1 MKTKKLIGILLSA
14 VLVFTTVFAGA
25 GSVYAETET
34 PKDYPVVG
42 AIKSD
47 EGTMKA
53 AANDESNN
61 TVTATSINVNQSAVT
76 YSTRAYGGSTVALVG
91 VKIPKAGAFMFN
103 ILAGN
108 SGTVEL
114 YKSYEAGAKPIASM
128 PIYKAYSVEDYD
140 TFYASVNKAGTYYLI
155 FSTES
160 YAETQSFLRC
170 YYAPAGG
177 TPTVSK
183 NFYGASPKGVNSG
196 WSYYKITTAGLRYL
210 TISFPDRMK
219 TDSLYQVKLMNSTKK
234 KNLSKGIIG
243 VGSGKSWTTYAAVP
257 KGTYYVAVKCSD
269 PMYAINL
276 KATKVTENSG
286 STRTKAKSIYKG
298 NTKKGLIT
306 ATQSSTSAD
315 WYKIKINSSQKV
327 NLEVITK
334 TGGYNGG
341 IRISVF
347 RSGKTKA
354 FGSSDFY
361 WDDPASTLQLYT
373 SGYGGRLSKGTYYIK
388 VQKYGCGSGYYQ
400 IKWK

>member
-1 MKTKKLIGILLSA
+1 MACPAAPFTILSMADTRIRRLLRVSICRDTSQKL
-14 VLVFTTVFAGA
+14 
-25 GSVYAETET
+25 E
-34 PKDYPVVG
+34 
-42 AIKSD
+42 
-47 EGTMKA
+47 
-53 AANDESNN
+53 
-61 TVTATSINVNQSAVT
+61 
-76 YSTRAYGGSTVALVG
+76 
-91 VKIPKAGAFMFN
+91 
-103 ILAGN
+103 
-108 SGTVEL
+108 
-114 YKSYEAGAKPIASM
+114 
-128 PIYKAYSVEDYD
+128 
-140 TFYASVNKAGTYYLI
+140 YLI
-155 FSTES
+155 YF
-160 YAETQSFLRC
+160 
-170 YYAPAGG
+170 
-177 TPTVSK
+177 
-183 NFYGASPKGVNSG
+183 
-196 WSYYKITTAGLRYL
+196 
-210 TISFPDRMK
+210 
-219 TDSLYQVKLMNSTKK
+219 
-234 KNLSKGIIG
+234 
-243 VGSGKSWTTYAAVP
+243 KSAQLP
-257 KGTYYVAVKCSD
+257 
-269 PMYAINL
+269 
-276 KATKVTENSG
+276 SG

>member
-34 PKDYPVVG
+34 PKDYPVVC

-53 AANDESNN
+53 AAETN
-61 TVTATSINVNQSAVT
+61 TDVAVTATSMNVNKTAPM
-76 YSTRAYGGSTVALVG
+76 YSTIEYDRSKLIYVR
-91 VKIPKAGAFMFN
+91 VKIPKAGAFAIN
-103 ILAGN
+103 V
-108 SGTVEL
+108 T
-114 YKSYEAGAKPIASM
+114 AGADGVVGLYDSLSKDAKLIASS
-128 PIYKAYSVEDYD
+128 PVYRAYSTEDYD
-140 TFYASVNKAGTYYLI
+140 TLYASVNKAGTYYLI

-219 TDSLYQVKLMNSTKK
+219 SNSLYQVKLMNSTKK